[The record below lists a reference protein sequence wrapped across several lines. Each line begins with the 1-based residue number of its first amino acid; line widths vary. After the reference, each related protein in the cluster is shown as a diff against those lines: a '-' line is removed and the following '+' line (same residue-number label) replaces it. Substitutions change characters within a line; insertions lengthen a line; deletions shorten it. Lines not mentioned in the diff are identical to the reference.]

1 MFSLGVWIRLNQG
14 DLRDCVPSGKF
25 LIIRTHDLTKG
36 LGDFLSLMQSVL
48 ESLCGGTVTMS
59 IYLTQDYHVQ
69 YMYHIYKH
77 TCMTNTC
84 EYIYSYI
91 TFPASISWSSILQ
104 INNILDYGRLLKNL
118 ATPSLRAKRKIFYIY
133 IRGYI

>member
-1 MFSLGVWIRLNQG
+1 
-14 DLRDCVPSGKF
+14 
-25 LIIRTHDLTKG
+25 
-36 LGDFLSLMQSVL
+36 
-48 ESLCGGTVTMS
+48 
-59 IYLTQDYHVQ
+59 
-69 YMYHIYKH
+69 
-77 TCMTNTC
+77 MTNTC

-118 ATPSLRAKRKIFYIY
+118 ATPSLRAKRKIYNIY

>member
-1 MFSLGVWIRLNQG
+1 MLSLGVWIRLNQG

-48 ESLCGGTVTMS
+48 QSLCGGTVTMS
-59 IYLTQDYHVQ
+59 LYLTQDYHVQ
-69 YMYHIYKH
+69 CMYRIYKH

-84 EYIYSYI
+84 EYTYSYI

-104 INNILDYGRLLKNL
+104 INNILDYGKLLKNL